1 MKNRLILILIFI
13 LLNLLIGCI
22 SNEKSI
28 QIKIKS
34 SHTWTLDVKIDVRVW
49 DNYSKIDLEPDYLY
63 SDVDKLFIDES
74 DVFNV
79 NFNLEEVG
87 FIEIIVYAS
96 TIDGFSDEFRFTSI
110 NLSESYYFEVIGS
123 GNEVKIIKT
132 S

>member
-1 MKNRLILILIFI
+1 MKRRLIFVLIFI

-49 DNYSKIDLEPDYLY
+49 DDYSKIDLEPDYLY